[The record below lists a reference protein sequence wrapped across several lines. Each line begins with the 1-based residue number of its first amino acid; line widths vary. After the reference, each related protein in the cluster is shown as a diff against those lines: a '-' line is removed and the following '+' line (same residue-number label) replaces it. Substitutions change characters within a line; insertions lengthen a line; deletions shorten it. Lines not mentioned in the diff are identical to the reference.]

1 MKLLS
6 IDTSTKNFSLA
17 VSNKEGKIRYCNK
30 VLGRKLSSSV
40 VPEIKKILKK
50 AEITLADLDGFVIGL
65 GPGGFT
71 GLRVGLATIKGL
83 AFAVNKP
90 VVGISSL
97 DVLAMNVKEGGKICS
112 ICDARR
118 NMVYAGFYEKL
129 KSHLVKGDLG
139 GCQLLQKG
147 KYQLTD
153 IQTVLKQI
161 DGETILIGDGIKVF
175 SEEIQKSKQS
185 KFITLADENL
195 WLPQARHLLELGLK
209 RFEEKKFDDI
219 NTLGPLYLYPDDCQV
234 RKP

>member
-17 VSNKEGKIRYCNK
+17 VSNKEGKMRYCNK
-30 VLGRKLSSSV
+30 VLGRKLSTSV
-40 VPEIKKILKK
+40 VPEIKKMLKK
-50 AEITLADLDGFVIGL
+50 VEMTLADLDGFVVGL

-71 GLRVGLATIKGL
+71 GLRVGLATLKGL
-83 AFAVNKP
+83 AFATNKP

-97 DVLAMNVKEGGKICS
+97 DVLAMNVKGYGKICT

-118 NMVYAGFYEKL
+118 NMVYAGFYEKS
-129 KSHLVKGDLG
+129 KSPLRKGDLE

-161 DGETILIGDGIKVF
+161 DEETVLIGDGIQVF
-175 SEEIQKSKQS
+175 KEAIQTSPQS
-185 KFITLADENL
+185 KLITFADEKL
-195 WLPQARHLLELGLK
+195 WLPQARQLLKLGVK
-209 RFEEKKFDDI
+209 RFKEKKFDNM
-219 NTLGPLYLYPDDCQV
+219 NTLAPLYLYADDCQV
-234 RKP
+234 RR